1 MNKSIQISLVQ
12 NDKKE
17 FDANMFHDDTLV
29 KKASLTSKELKDYM
43 SSKVEPDDLAQAR
56 LAIKL
61 FKSKNIKIHLKE

>member
-29 KKASLTSKELKDYM
+29 KKASLASQELKDYM

>member
-1 MNKSIQISLVQ
+1 MNKSIQISLVP

-29 KKASLTSKELKDYM
+29 KQASLTSQELKDYM
-43 SSKVEPDDLAQAR
+43 ESKVPANELSQAR

-61 FKSKNIKIHLKE
+61 FKSKSIKIHLKE

>member
-1 MNKSIQISLVQ
+1 MNKSIKISLVP

-17 FDANMFHDDTLV
+17 FDADMFHNDTLV
-29 KKASLTSKELKDYM
+29 KQTSLTSQELKDYM
-43 SSKVEPDDLAQAR
+43 SSKVEPDDLANAR